1 MSATEVYELF
11 LDGYAKARQRFRE
24 AVTQLGWM
32 LEAYPIGQ
40 TGPDGEDLTI
50 DVAITPG
57 ERTDRTLVI
66 SSGLHGVEG
75 FFGSAVQLGLLQK
88 WAARGETAPPVRCV
102 SACVESVRLCVAA
115 ARE

>member
-1 MSATEVYELF
+1 MSATEVSELF
-11 LDGYAKARQRFRE
+11 LDGYGKARQRFRE

-75 FFGSAVQLGLLQK
+75 FFGSVVQLGLLQK
-88 WAARGETAPPVRCV
+88 WAA
-102 SACVESVRLCVAA
+102 